1 MKRFFLMACVAISML
16 GFTAK
21 AESVWGGGVDTD
33 WATDSNGYYLIQTA
47 EELAGLASRVNNGES
62 FSGKTFLLMDDI
74 NLNKREYW
82 TPIGYVN
89 GMNATGT
96 FNEKR
101 FFSGIFDGQGHTIS
115 KYNFKIDN
123 TKSSKYVTTTAG
135 LFGAIQNAT
144 ICNLTVRDSQLY
156 LRNKHYSSVGGAI
169 VGISENSTI
178 TNCSSINNKVEVYT
192 NSLLGTAYAGG
203 VCGVSVSS
211 LSNNVSGFETN
222 NSSEITDCVS
232 VGNTT
237 TADKTS
243 TVSISGSKEGNK
255 EYASEGAMKTIIAAT
270 NRATIIYNNWGIGSA
285 PASPFYINETTGLPT
300 NYIYYAYIGIDDEKA
315 QSGSYYS
322 KATISYNDKKIEN
335 FEYDGWYYT
344 LYRAGATMN
353 VTFNLNGWSE
363 DKKNTGWYVK
373 EVINSAPQG
382 GELLTAEKVS
392 ETEGN
397 SVNNGR
403 YTRTQV
409 YKVTVPSKKF
419 AIQYETRNKSD
430 EWAATNRATILYN
443 NFGEGNAPASP
454 YYIDE
459 TTGAATDY
467 IYYMYQGIDDSR
479 ALPGTVRKAATVEH
493 GEYKMEFEKDGNTY
507 VLYPAGYPAV
517 TASFYT
523 EGLSGDWSKTGF
535 FVEKAYNKNTGEELE
550 MGYVDGYGND
560 GYDKEGNATYDETK
574 DCFMRTEEYQITMPE
589 APLYITY
596 TTQTIVPTAVEDAM
610 NDGMQVYGTRGE
622 LVANVAT
629 PTHMVVVAIDGRV
642 VYNAIA
648 EGETRIALPAG
659 IYIANNHKVVVR

>member
-21 AESVWGGGVDTD
+21 ADDYYIYTVADLQALANRVNGGTDCSGDT
-33 WATDSNGYYLIQTA
+33 YYLMND
-47 EELAGLASRVNNGES
+47 LDL
-62 FSGKTFLLMDDI
+62 SGVSNWNT
-74 NLNKREYW
+74 
-82 TPIGYVN
+82 IGYFN
-89 GMNATGT
+89 GIPGGAIKDTKRPFKGT
-96 FNEKR
+96 
-101 FFSGIFDGQGHTIS
+101 FDGQGHLIKNYTA
-115 KYNFKIDN
+115 KYDAGGATGRI
-123 TKSSKYVTTTAG
+123 TVG
-135 LFGAIQNAT
+135 LFGYISGAT
-144 ICNLTVRDSQLY
+144 IKNLAVTGSKVYVKSNAY
-156 LRNKHYSSVGGAI
+156 WVYGGAI
-169 VGISENSTI
+169 VGYMDGGSTV
-178 TNCSSINNKVEVYT
+178 TKCSSIGNTIEVVAKFGLSGRA
-192 NSLLGTAYAGG
+192 NAGG
-203 VCGVSVSS
+203 VCGSAENSTASGCIVTENTVKPDGSKASNKANI
-211 LSNNVSGFETN
+211 SNNYSKSNVADSN
-222 NSSEITDCVS
+222 NEIHSSKQALKDKVNEI
-232 VGNTT
+232 
-237 TADKTS
+237 
-243 TVSISGSKEGNK
+243 
-255 EYASEGAMKTIIAAT
+255 
-270 NRATIIYNNWGIGSA
+270 NRATIIYNNFGEGSK
-285 PASPFYINETTGLPT
+285 PASPYHVNENTGLNT
-300 NYIYYAYIGIDDEKA
+300 TDTYYAYLGIGDDLA

-373 EVINSAPQG
+373 EVIND

-443 NFGEGNAPASP
+443 NFGEGNAPTSP

-550 MGYVDGYGND
+550 MGYVAGYGND